1 MKKTTKII
9 ASVAIAVVLVA
20 GIVTISLFKDVEPS
34 TPETSFSIPSTTLLL
49 QQPTETESF
58 FDWDAYINSLDLS
71 TEPESSTI
79 NPSDP
84 TATMQSTGPNVIY
97 SIVYPSDY
105 VPQVTPSSTTTTTT
119 TTEPTTKAPVVQM
132 VDYKYTITD
141 DSVTVTGYFG
151 SDMTPVIPAE
161 INGLPVSKIGYNC
174 FKGTQIT
181 SVYIPDTVHMIDTGA
196 FSSCTK
202 LKNVYF
208 LSDATSIDIGPSAF
222 QNCKAL
228 VNIKLPTETRTI
240 GNNAFSGCSSLLK
253 LTIPVSVTEIGPS
266 AFSGT
271 NENFTIYG
279 KQNSEAQAAA
289 MGAGIKFEVV

>member
-1 MKKTTKII
+1 MKKSTKII

-34 TPETSFSIPSTTLLL
+34 TPTTSFSVPSTTLLV
-49 QQPTETESF
+49 QQPVESESF

-84 TATMQSTGPNVIY
+84 TATMPSTGPNVVV

-105 VPQVTPSSTTTTTT
+105 IPQTIPNNTTTT

-141 DSVTVTGYFG
+141 DSVTLNSYFG
-151 SDMTPVIPAE
+151 SDMTPLIPAE

-181 SVYIPDTVHMIDTGA
+181 SVYIPDTIHMIDTAA
-196 FSSCTK
+196 FSSCSK
-202 LKNVYF
+202 LKDVYF
-208 LSDATSIDIGPSAF
+208 MSDATSIDIGPSAF

-228 VNIKLPTETRTI
+228 VNIKLPSETRTI
-240 GNNAFSGCSSLLK
+240 GNNAFSGCSSLVK
-253 LTIPVSVTEIGPS
+253 LTIPVSVTEIGHS
-266 AFSGT
+266 AFAGT

-279 KQNSEAQAAA
+279 KQNSVAQEAAI
-289 MGAGIKFEVV
+289 GAGIKFEVV

>member
-20 GIVTISLFKDVEPS
+20 AIVTISLFKDAEPS
-34 TPETSFSIPSTTLLL
+34 VPTTSFSVPSTTLLL
-49 QQPTETESF
+49 QQPTETESW

-84 TATMQSTGPNVIY
+84 TATVPSTSPNVVI

-105 VPQVTPSSTTTTTT
+105 IPQITPSSTTT
-119 TTEPTTKAPVVQM
+119 TTEPTTKAPVVEM
-132 VDYKYTITD
+132 VDYKYSILDESVTIT
-141 DSVTVTGYFG
+141 SYFG

-161 INGLPVSKIGYNC
+161 INGLPVTKIGYNC
-174 FKGTQIT
+174 FRGTQIT

-196 FSSCTK
+196 FNSCQK

-208 LSDATSIDIGPSAF
+208 LGANSTMDIGPSAF
-222 QNCKAL
+222 QNCKNL
-228 VNIKLPTETRTI
+228 TTIKLPTETRSI
-240 GNNAFSGCSSLLK
+240 GNNAFSGCSLLTQI
-253 LTIPVSVTEIGPS
+253 TIPVSVNEIGPG

-271 NENFTIYG
+271 NESFVIYG
-279 KQNSEAQAAA
+279 KQNSEAHAYAE
-289 MGAGIKFEVV
+289 GAGIKFETV

>member
-1 MKKTTKII
+1 MKKSTKII
-9 ASVAIAVVLVA
+9 ASVAITVVLLA
-20 GIVTISLFKDVEPS
+20 AIATITLFKDAEPS
-34 TPETSFSIPSTTLLL
+34 TPTTSFSVPSTTLLV
-49 QQPTETESF
+49 QQPVETESF

-84 TATMQSTGPNVIY
+84 TATVPSTSPNVVI

-105 VPQVTPSSTTTTTT
+105 VPQVTPSNTTTTT
-119 TTEPTTKAPVVQM
+119 TTEPTTKEPVVQM
-132 VDYKYTITD
+132 VDYKYTINGD
-141 DSVTVTGYFG
+141 TVTINTYLG
-151 SDMTPVIPAE
+151 SDMTPLVPAE

-174 FKGTQIT
+174 FKGSQIT
-181 SVYIPDTVHMIDTGA
+181 SVYIPDTIHMIDTGA

-208 LSDATSIDIGPSAF
+208 MSDTTSVDIGPSAF

-240 GNNAFSGCSSLLK
+240 GNNAFSGCSALTK
-253 LTIPVSVTEIGPS
+253 LTIPESVTEIGAS
-266 AFSGT
+266 AFAGT
-271 NENFTIYG
+271 NENFTIYC
-279 KQNSEAQAAA
+279 KQNSVAQEAAI
-289 MGAGIKFEVV
+289 GAGIKFEVV

>member
-20 GIVTISLFKDVEPS
+20 GIVTISLFKDAEPS
-34 TPETSFSIPSTTLLL
+34 TPETSFSVPSTTLLL

-84 TATMQSTGPNVIY
+84 TATVPSTSPNVVI

-105 VPQVTPSSTTTTTT
+105 VPQTMPNSTTTT
-119 TTEPTTKAPVVQM
+119 TTEPTTKEPVVQM
-132 VDYKYTITD
+132 VDYKYTING
-141 DSVTVTGYFG
+141 DSVTINSYFG

-161 INGLPVSKIGYNC
+161 INGLPVTKIGYNC
-174 FKGTQIT
+174 FRGTQIT
-181 SVYIPDTVHMIDTGA
+181 SVYIPDTIHLIDTGA
-196 FSSCTK
+196 FNSCQK
-202 LKNVYF
+202 LKSVYF
-208 LSDATSIDIGPSAF
+208 LGANSTMDIGPSAF
-222 QNCKAL
+222 QNCKNL
-228 VNIKLPTETRTI
+228 TSINLSTETRSI
-240 GNNAFSGCSSLLK
+240 GNNAFSGCSSLMK
-253 LTIPVSVTEIGPS
+253 ITIPASVNEIGPG

-271 NENFTIYG
+271 NEDFVIYC
-279 KQNSEAQAAA
+279 KQNSEAHAYAE
-289 MGAGIKFEVV
+289 GAEIKFEIV

>member
-20 GIVTISLFKDVEPS
+20 AIVTISLIKDTEPS
-34 TPETSFSIPSTTLLL
+34 TPATSFSVPSTTLLL

-84 TATMQSTGPNVIY
+84 TATVPSTSPNVVI

-105 VPQVTPSSTTTTTT
+105 VPQVTPNSTTT
-119 TTEPTTKAPVVQM
+119 TTEPTTKEPVVQM
-132 VDYKYTITD
+132 VDYKYTINGD
-141 DSVTVTGYFG
+141 TVTINSYFG
-151 SDMTPVIPAE
+151 SDMTPNIPPT
-161 INGLPVSKIGYNC
+161 INGLPVTKIGYNC
-174 FKGTQIT
+174 FKSSQIT
-181 SVYIPDTVHMIDTGA
+181 SVYIPSSINTIDNAA
-196 FSSCTK
+196 FSDCQK

-208 LSDATSIDIGPSAF
+208 MSDGSSVHIGAAAF
-222 QNCKAL
+222 QNCKSL
-228 VNIKLPTETRTI
+228 SNIKLPQQTLSI
-240 GNNAFSGCSSLLK
+240 GKNAFSGCTSLLK
-253 LTIPVSVTEIGPS
+253 LTIPESVTEIGAS

-271 NENFTIYG
+271 NEEFTIYC
-279 KQNSEAQAAA
+279 KQDSEAHAAA
-289 MGAGIKFEVV
+289 LKDELKYVLQ

>member
-1 MKKTTKII
+1 MKKSTKII
-9 ASVAIAVVLVA
+9 ASVAITVVLLA
-20 GIVTISLFKDVEPS
+20 AIATITLFKDAEPS
-34 TPETSFSIPSTTLLL
+34 TLTTSFSVPSTTLLV
-49 QQPTETESF
+49 QQPVETESF

-84 TATMQSTGPNVIY
+84 TATVPSTSPNVVI

-119 TTEPTTKAPVVQM
+119 EPTTKEPVVQM
-132 VDYKYTITD
+132 VDYKYTINGD
-141 DSVTVTGYFG
+141 AVTINSYFG

-174 FKGTQIT
+174 FKGSQIT
-181 SVYIPDTVHMIDTGA
+181 SVYIPNTVHMIDTGA
-196 FSSCTK
+196 FSTCTK

-208 LSDATSIDIGPSAF
+208 LSDATSVDIGPSAF

-228 VNIKLPTETRTI
+228 TNIKLPSETRTI
-240 GNNAFSGCSSLLK
+240 GNNAFSGCSALTK
-253 LTIPVSVTEIGPS
+253 LTIPESVTEIGAS
-266 AFSGT
+266 AFAGT

-279 KQNSEAQAAA
+279 KQNSVAQAAA
-289 MGAGIKFEVV
+289 MGADIKFELI

>member
-1 MKKTTKII
+1 MKKSTKII

-34 TPETSFSIPSTTLLL
+34 TPTTSFSVPSTTLLV
-49 QQPTETESF
+49 QQPVESESF

-84 TATMQSTGPNVIY
+84 TATMPSTGPNVVV

-105 VPQVTPSSTTTTTT
+105 IPQTMPNNTTTT
-119 TTEPTTKAPVVQM
+119 TTEPTTKAPVVEM

-141 DSVTVTGYFG
+141 DSVTLNSYFG

-161 INGLPVSKIGYNC
+161 INGLPVTKIGYNC
-174 FKGTQIT
+174 FRGTQIT

-196 FSSCTK
+196 FNSCQK

-208 LSDATSIDIGPSAF
+208 LGANSTMDIGPSAF
-222 QNCKAL
+222 QNCKNL
-228 VNIKLPTETRTI
+228 TTIKLPTETRSI
-240 GNNAFSGCSSLLK
+240 GNNAFSGCSLLTQI
-253 LTIPVSVTEIGPS
+253 TIPVSVNEIGPG

-271 NENFTIYG
+271 NESFVIYG
-279 KQNSEAQAAA
+279 KQNSEAHAYAEY
-289 MGAGIKFEVV
+289 AGIKFETV